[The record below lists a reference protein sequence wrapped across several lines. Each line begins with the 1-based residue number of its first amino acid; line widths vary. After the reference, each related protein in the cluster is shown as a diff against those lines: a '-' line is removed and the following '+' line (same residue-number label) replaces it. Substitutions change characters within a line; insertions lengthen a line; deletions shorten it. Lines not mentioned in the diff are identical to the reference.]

1 MHFLM
6 QTALPRLALGKA
18 KQTSTAYPIARQLTT
33 PKSWKF
39 HTFTSSG
46 VMGTRVLRKKEAQ
59 RPGSQGKVSG
69 VVNGLRIR
77 TLYGL
82 FGSD

>member
-1 MHFLM
+1 MMHFLM

-18 KQTSTAYPIARQLTT
+18 KQTSTAYPIARQTAT

-39 HTFTSSG
+39 HTFTFSG

-59 RPGSQGKVSG
+59 TTRFII
-69 VVNGLRIR
+69 LR
-77 TLYGL
+77 
-82 FGSD
+82 